1 MSEAIIEKLERFTRL
16 AFLRRRRALRDEE
29 RVELD
34 GLLTRLSE
42 TVEGFHPPSRRRRVS
57 EAVTGSSSERPA
69 PDEPAQDND
78 PFEEKTDPL
87 SQSTGSGEDLPPN
100 VQSVDL
106 SHRRSKYTPMKQAVF
121 LEDYYGADFVPDQT
135 GELPKVIV
143 DAEGQPMPAT
153 GDIQWF
159 LRTGSLEPAQEKPN
173 GSASPLPSTKEAP
186 APRAPSAVAE
196 TPGRR
201 QAAIVHLK
209 AGGTLRGRPQSW
221 PPGEALELESPQGTR
236 SITRDE
242 VLAIFATGAEAV
254 SLGPELGVAVTLAN
268 DKVLEGRT
276 RDYVKGAQAFTL
288 VPEPRRPGV
297 DVVWIPAHAVK
308 AINRTK

>member
-1 MSEAIIEKLERFTRL
+1 MNGPVLDKLERFTRL

-34 GLLTRLSE
+34 GLLQQLSE
-42 TVEGFHPPSRRRRVS
+42 EINGFRPPRTRVKVPAASSAERRV
-57 EAVTGSSSERPA
+57 ARAQAPA
-69 PDEPAQDND
+69 PASTPARPEAD

-87 SQSTGSGEDLPPN
+87 SAARAPEELPAH
-100 VQSVDL
+100 VQSIDL
-106 SHRRSKYTPMKQAVF
+106 SQRRSAYTPKQQSVF

-143 DAEGQPMPAT
+143 DAEGKEVTPT

-159 LRTGSLEPAQEKPN
+159 LRAGHLPGPDEPAPDAAAASE
-173 GSASPLPSTKEAP
+173 SAA
-186 APRAPSAVAE
+186 
-196 TPGRR
+196 RR

-209 AGGTLRGRPQSW
+209 AGGTMRGRPTVW
-221 PPGEALELESPQGTR
+221 PPAEAVELETPDKTER
-236 SITRDE
+236 IPRAE
-242 VLAIFATGAEAV
+242 VLAMFATGTEPV
-254 SLGPELGVAVTLAN
+254 ELGPEMGVAVTLAN
-268 DKVLEGRT
+268 DKVLKGRT

-288 VPEPRRPGV
+288 VPEPKRPGV

-308 AINRTK
+308 AISRL